1 MFRGGS
7 LLAPAVDHFAASTAV
22 SRHIGGEVMPQWI
35 ASPADLEVLGLD
47 TTAHHVSVS
56 RYISVACIFGLLC
69 VVTCWIQ
76 LSASTATCV
85 SVILSSFAYAL
96 SLHPAR
102 TVKREADKIR
112 RQLDLS
118 TAVFLDLVNVMIAG
132 GAGIETSVLAA
143 SNSGAGPGFSL
154 IRLAVMRAQSARVS
168 YWDSLAD
175 LGRQVNVA
183 SLVEVAHTVQLAGQ
197 HGARV
202 RESLA
207 AKAEALRKK
216 NLARVEF
223 EEEQRTEKIGLPLV
237 VLFLGFLVLIGYPAF
252 VQTVTSL

>member
-1 MFRGGS
+1 M
-7 LLAPAVDHFAASTAV
+7 V
-22 SRHIGGEVMPQWI
+22 QWI
-35 ASPADLEVLGLD
+35 SSPADLEILGIAP
-47 TTAHHVSVS
+47 TAHHVSVS
-56 RYISVACIFGLLC
+56 RHIIIACVLCAISVATSW
-69 VVTCWIQ
+69 VVFP
-76 LSASTATCV
+76 ASTAIC
-85 SVILSSFAYAL
+85 SCLISGSLAYAL
-96 SLHPAR
+96 SVHPFHV
-102 TVKREADKIR
+102 VKREAEKIR
-112 RQLDLS
+112 RQLDLA

-143 SNSGAGPGFSL
+143 SHSGAGPGFSL

-175 LGRQVNVA
+175 LGRQVNVG
-183 SLVEVAHTVQLAGQ
+183 SLIEVAHTVQLAGQ

-202 RESLA
+202 RLSLV

-252 VQTVTSL
+252 VQTLTSL